1 MTGNV
6 QVKGEGDGE
15 PLIVNHIYDSA
26 IVPPPILAADFNFL
40 YLFEFLVNRVFLG
53 GLPHEDPNLHIKN
66 FLLVCALHRQK
77 NVSDDAFRLRLF
89 PFSLKGK
96 ARTWLDDLPARSIHN
111 WDELL
116 EAFLDELFPRGV
128 IVELRCRVLTFKQKP
143 HERLH
148 EAWVRYKNCIRMCPQ
163 HRCTDESLLQR
174 FYYTLN
180 PENQILADNMA
191 K

>member
-1 MTGNV
+1 ITILHYHLARSSHIILRSLFCNNSHFSYYAFTPFLHSLGFLLFVLQASTMTSNV
-6 QVKGEGDGE
+6 QEKGEGDGE

-40 YLFEFLVNRVFLG
+40 YLYEFLVNRVFLG

-96 ARTWLDDLPARSIHN
+96 ARSWLDDLPARSIHN

-116 EAFLDELFPRGV
+116 EAFLDEFFPRGV
-128 IVELRCRVLTFKQKP
+128 IVELRCRVSTFKQ
-143 HERLH
+143 
-148 EAWVRYKNCIRMCPQ
+148 
-163 HRCTDESLLQR
+163 
-174 FYYTLN
+174 
-180 PENQILADNMA
+180 
-191 K
+191 

>member
-6 QVKGEGDGE
+6 QAKGEGDGE
-15 PLIVNHIYDSA
+15 PLIVNHIYDNA

-40 YLFEFLVNRVFLG
+40 YLYEFLVN
-53 GLPHEDPNLHIKN
+53 
-66 FLLVCALHRQK
+66 RQK

-116 EAFLDELFPRGV
+116 EAFLDEFFPRGV
-128 IVELRCRVLTFKQKP
+128 IVELRCCVSTFKQKP
-143 HERLH
+143 HERPYVPARQPISTLSQS
-148 EAWVRYKNCIRMCPQ
+148 RSTIQFIRG
-163 HRCTDESLLQR
+163 
-174 FYYTLN
+174 
-180 PENQILADNMA
+180 
-191 K
+191 